1 MFNELC
7 KINTKPEPF
16 QYYTAEDLWTDEH
29 TSKKMLEFHLDQSI
43 NASSRSVNFIN
54 QSVSWM
60 VDYFGLNS
68 SSDLLDLGCGPG
80 LYTNRF
86 AQKGINVTGVDFSK
100 RSLEYARKTAYNN
113 NLNVNYI
120 AKNYLDFETDKKF
133 DLITIIMCDYSALSP
148 NQRKIMLEKF
158 KYMLKPNGKVLLDVY
173 SLNYYNQK
181 SETFTY
187 EFNHMDGFW
196 SPEDYYCFI
205 NNYKYDNIK
214 VTLDK
219 YTIIEKNRT
228 RVVYNWLQC
237 FTLESL
243 KKEFEENNLVVE
255 KAYSDVSGREFD
267 PGSLEFAV
275 IAGKEQN

>member
-7 KINTKPEPF
+7 KITTKPEPF

-29 TSKKMLEFHLDQSI
+29 TSKRMLEFHLDQSVD
-43 NASSRSVNFIN
+43 ASSRSVNFIN
-54 QSVSWM
+54 QSVSWI

-100 RSLEYARKTAYNN
+100 RSLEYARKTAYNY

-120 AKNYLDFETDKKF
+120 AKNYLDFETNKKF

-148 NQRKIMLEKF
+148 NQRKTMLEKF

-173 SLNYYNQK
+173 SLNYFNQK
-181 SETFTY
+181 DETSTY

-205 NNYKYDNIK
+205 NTFKYYDIK

-255 KAYSDVSGREFD
+255 KAFSDVSGREFD
-267 PGSLEFAV
+267 TGSIEFAV

>member
-1 MFNELC
+1 MFNELS

-29 TSKKMLEFHLDQSI
+29 TSKKMLEFHLDESV
-43 NASSRSVNFIN
+43 NASSRSINFIN
-54 QSVSWM
+54 RSVSWI
-60 VDYFGLNS
+60 VNYFNLNS

-100 RSLEYARKTAYNN
+100 SSLEYARRTA

-120 AKNYLDFETDKKF
+120 HKNYLDFETDQKF

-148 NQRKIMLEKF
+148 NQRKTMLEKF
-158 KYMLKPNGKVLLDVY
+158 KYMLKPKGKVLLDVY
-173 SLNYYNQK
+173 SLNYFNQK
-181 SETFTY
+181 DETSTY
-187 EFNHMDGFW
+187 EFNHMNGFW

-205 NNYKYDNIK
+205 NTFKYDDLK
-214 VTLDK
+214 VLLDK

-255 KAYSDVSGREFD
+255 KAYSDVCGRAFD
-267 PGSLEFAV
+267 PGSIEFAV
-275 IAGKEQN
+275 IAGKELK